1 MKKLIF
7 LIMLL
12 FISCTAV
19 TVPKT
24 SVYTKDQIL
33 EIGINEV
40 KRVYGLDIDKENT
53 AIFKSGYGEWKIVL
67 YSPTNHIFVLI
78 NEDGSIKSVEMK
90 DYIQ

>member
-12 FISCTAV
+12 FLSCTAA

-24 SVYTKDQIL
+24 SMYTKDQIA
-33 EIGINEV
+33 EIGIKEV
-40 KRVYGLDIDKENT
+40 KRVYGLDIAREDT

-67 YSPTNHIFVLI
+67 YSPTNPIFVLI

>member
-7 LIMLL
+7 LIMLI

-24 SVYTKDQIL
+24 SMYTKDQIV
-33 EIGINEV
+33 EIGIKEV
-40 KRVYGLDIDKENT
+40 KRTYGLDIDRKDT
-53 AIFKSGYGEWKIVL
+53 AIFKSGYGEWKVVL
-67 YSPTNHIFVLI
+67 YSPANPIFVLI
-78 NEDGSIKSVEMK
+78 NEDGTIKSVEMK